1 MLNQLTTAVTQIAE
15 SVLGIVGI
23 RVGTEEPPHT
33 SEKLTDAVEMRRYQP
48 RIAAETTVEADEEKA
63 RSEGFR
69 RLAGYIFGRNHGS
82 DKIAMTAP
90 VSQSSARGEK
100 IAMTAPVSR
109 SGDDQQGWVIRFFMP
124 SKWTMATLPTPNDDR
139 VRLVEVP
146 AETVAVLR
154 FSGDRGQDAVAAR
167 SAELTDDVA
176 VEGGCDS
183 GRPGGLVLRPAMD
196 GALPATQR
204 SRGADRVLGAGTA
217 RS

>member
-1 MLNQLTTAVTQIAE
+1 MFNQLITAATQIAE

-33 SEKLTDAVEMRRYQP
+33 SERLTDSVEIRRYQP
-48 RIAAETTVEADEEKA
+48 RIAAETTVEADEERA

-82 DKIAMTAP
+82 SKIAMTAP
-90 VSQSSARGEK
+90 VSQASTKGQK

-109 SGDDQQGWVIRFFMP
+109 SGGDDEGWVIRFFMP
-124 SKWTMATLPTPNDDR
+124 SKWTMATLPAPDDDR

-154 FSGDRGQDAVAAR
+154 FSGDRSQRAVAER
-167 SAELTDDVA
+167 SAELTQTLRSKGITTLGDPVA
-176 VEGGCDS
+176 WFYD
-183 GRPGGLVLRPAMD
+183 PPWT
-196 GALPATQR
+196 LPMRRRNEVVAPIE
-204 SRGADRVLGAGTA
+204 S
-217 RS
+217 

>member
-1 MLNQLTTAVTQIAE
+1 MLNKLTTVVTQVAE

-33 SEKLTDAVEMRRYQP
+33 SRRLTDAIEVRQYQP

-63 RSEGFR
+63 RNEGFR

-90 VSQSSARGEK
+90 VSQASAGRQK

-109 SGDDQQGWVIRFFMP
+109 SGDDDEGWVIRFFMP
-124 SKWTMATLPTPNDDR
+124 SKWTMATLPEPDDSR

-154 FSGDRGQDAVAAR
+154 FTGDRSQEAVATR
-167 SAELTDDVA
+167 SAELLAALRANGVEALGEPVA
-176 VEGGCDS
+176 WFYDPPWTVPFRRRNEVVVPIAS
-183 GRPGGLVLRPAMD
+183 
-196 GALPATQR
+196 
-204 SRGADRVLGAGTA
+204 
-217 RS
+217 